1 MGSFRLGQA
10 GMRGEIASALI
21 PELAI
26 NFASALGTYLEGG
39 TVVVGRDTRISSPLF
54 HKAAI
59 SALMSCGCDVIDA
72 GIISAPEIHY
82 IVPKLKAKGGLLIGA
97 GHHPMGWNAL
107 IPILENGAFFTN
119 VKLQELLDIYHSKR
133 YLMATWDKIGKIKLP
148 PNNFQEEYLD
158 MLCSKLDIKAIAA
171 KNFMVIA
178 DFCNGAGSSIGIKFA
193 ERLGINLLA
202 INKANSGFLPHDPEP
217 RPRSALQTN
226 SVLKP
231 LNADIGF
238 VFNSDMSRTSIVT
251 SSGETLSE
259 EYTFPLVLEHVLQN
273 SDKKLKIVTNWC
285 TTKSLDD
292 IAKKY
297 DAQVF
302 KTTVGESSIID
313 KMNEI
318 SADIAGDGSGS
329 VAFANH
335 IMSFDNLMVMGVI
348 LEAMAKQRCTSAEL
362 ASSIPRYN
370 IIKKKVSCPSSH
382 AYNAIKGFKIIFTDA
397 EVLEE
402 DGFLFKWK
410 DGSVHLRSSTT
421 EPIIR
426 MIVEFKS
433 KEKAEDKAI
442 QIRGLLDRF
451 SG

>member
-1 MGSFRLGQA
+1 MGSFRLGIA
-10 GMRGEIASALI
+10 GMRGEISSLT

-26 NFASALGTYLEGG
+26 NFASALGTYLEAG
-39 TVVVGRDTRISSPLF
+39 TVVVGRDTRTSSLML
-54 HKAAI
+54 HKSVV
-59 SALMSCGCDVIDA
+59 SALMSCGCDVVDA
-72 GIISAPEIHY
+72 GIISAPEMHY
-82 IVPKLKAKGGLLIGA
+82 LVPELKAQGGMLISA

-107 IPILENGAFFTN
+107 IPIMENGGNFTKI
-119 VKLQELLDIYHSKR
+119 KLQEVLDIYNSKR
-133 YLMATWDKIGKIKLP
+133 YLMANWDEVGKIVIP
-148 PNNFQEEYLD
+148 PKNIQEGYLD
-158 MLCSKLDIKAIAA
+158 MICSKLDIKAIAS

-178 DFCNGAGSSIGIKFA
+178 DFCNGAGTSIGYKFA
-193 ERLGINLLA
+193 NRLGLNLLPL
-202 INKANSGFLPHDPEP
+202 NGANSGQLPHDPEP
-217 RPRSALQTN
+217 RPRAALQTH

-231 LNADIGF
+231 LKADIGF

-259 EYTFPLVLEHVLQN
+259 EYTFPLVLEQILQN
-273 SDKKLKIVTNWC
+273 SDNKMKIVTNWC

-297 DAQVF
+297 DAQIH
-302 KTTVGESSIID
+302 KTIVGESSIVD
-313 KMNEI
+313 KLNEV

-335 IMSFDNLMVMGVI
+335 ILGYDNLMVMGVI
-348 LEAMAKQRCTSAEL
+348 LEAMATQSCTSAEL
-362 ASSIPRYN
+362 AAVIPRYH
-370 IIKKKVSCPSSH
+370 IIKKAIKCPSSH
-382 AYNAIKGFKIIFTDA
+382 GYNAIKSLKKVFTDA
-397 EVLEE
+397 EVIEE

-410 DGSVHLRSSTT
+410 DGWLHLRNSMT

-442 QIRGLLDRF
+442 QVRGLLDR
-451 SG
+451 SI